1 MKKSDRIAYIIGG
14 LLAGAFVWW
23 LFNSNWQPRD

>member
-14 LLAGAFVWW
+14 LLAAAFVWW
-23 LFNSNWQPRD
+23 LLNSNWKPRD